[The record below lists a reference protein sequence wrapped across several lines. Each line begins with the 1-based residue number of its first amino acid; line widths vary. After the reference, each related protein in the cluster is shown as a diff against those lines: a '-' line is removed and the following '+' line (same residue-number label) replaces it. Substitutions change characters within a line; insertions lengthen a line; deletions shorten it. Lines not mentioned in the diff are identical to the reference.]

1 MNPTYPNQSSGAV
14 ENTATE
20 TGGVQAE
27 RLAELLIRMEN
38 RIDMLERALRDGQ
51 NEQIAIP
58 PESRAEGADYVARK
72 KVNMAAAVWKEDQ
85 EIRSGSVVCGFGF
98 VHHPRVRLRPRE
110 DQVLI
115 SGFHCDCQKFIDGKF
130 CGHCAAL
137 VEELQGGKRVM
148 LLPGGAKYEGSEQIN
163 KQSGI
168 KDIQIKD
175 RTTNHRNQQVYRGKA
190 LCSFNF
196 VHYPELT
203 VDAAGEVVSA
213 VCTCGNAN
221 GRQCVHCTALKS
233 LVREREMTY
242 APVEILF
249 QEELGPDVL
258 QMPPEEPLELFEQE
272 PVEVSAPEPAE
283 IAAPDP
289 EPELIGN
296 GMTIRFGT
304 DVQTKEPV
312 MWLPNDTNQVTH
324 INMGI
329 IGTMGTGKT
338 QFTKSVITQ
347 LYRQRRN
354 NPGAEEL
361 GILIFDY
368 KGDYNEEKT
377 EFVEA
382 AGAKVLK
389 LHKLPFNPFA
399 LNDFKSKPQLHVHTA
414 MSFADTLTRIY
425 GLGPIQKTNLVQ
437 AILAAYEECGINADP
452 RTWSRTA
459 PTFAQVH
466 AHYSKARGQR
476 GDSLTAAM
484 DTIAMFEL
492 FASDPMGTVSLYE
505 MLRGTVVI
513 DMSGYPSELKN
524 LAVAIIL
531 DLFYAQMLNSSHSKL
546 VTTADGGVYRQIKK
560 VILVDEADNIMSS
573 GLPVLKNIIKEGREF
588 GVGMVLS
595 TQYLD
600 HFRGDDEDYRKYMKT
615 WVVHNVENLKRSDV
629 EYVFQLPISDPG
641 AEQLYQRIKQLE
653 KHHSIVRIGTDV
665 PTYMED
671 LPFFRIAQES
681 RESYLQTE
689 EAEPEATDEEA

>member
-1 MNPTYPNQSSGAV
+1 MNPTYPNQNSDTA
-14 ENTATE
+14 ENTAAE
-20 TGGVQAE
+20 TGGVRAD
-27 RLAELLIRMEN
+27 RLAELLSQMES
-38 RIDMLERALRDGQ
+38 RIDAMERALRAER
-51 NEQIAIP
+51 NKQIAIP
-58 PESRAEGADYVARK
+58 AEIQVEGADYVARK
-72 KVNMAAAVWKEDQ
+72 KVHMGPITWENDQ
-85 EIRSGSVVCGFGF
+85 EVRSGSVVCGFGF
-98 VHHPRVRLRPRE
+98 VHHPWVRLCCRE
-110 DQVLI
+110 NHVQI
-115 SGFHCDCQKFIDGKF
+115 SGFGCDCQKFIEGEF

-137 VEELQGGKRVM
+137 VEEFHGGQKVT
-148 LLPGGAKYEGSEQIN
+148 LLPGSAIHEGSERAN

-168 KDIQIKD
+168 KDIQITG
-175 RTTNHRNQQVYRGKA
+175 RTRSDLNQQVYRGKA

-203 VDAAGEVVSA
+203 VDASGEVVSA
-213 VCTCGNAN
+213 ACTCGAAN
-221 GRQCVHCTALKS
+221 GGQCVHCTALKP
-233 LVREREMTY
+233 LVRERETAY

-249 QEELGPDVL
+249 QEEQSQPQDLYL
-258 QMPPEEPLELFEQE
+258 PPEEPVQ
-272 PVEVSAPEPAE
+272 PSAPEPEKA
-283 IAAPDP
+283 
-289 EPELIGN
+289 GN
-296 GMTIRFGT
+296 SVTIRFGT
-304 DVQTKEPV
+304 DVQTEKPV
-312 MWLPNDTNQVTH
+312 LWLPNDTNQVTH

-354 NPGAEEL
+354 NPGAEEM

-377 EFVEA
+377 DFVEA
-382 AGAKVLK
+382 TGAKVLK

-399 LNDFKSKPQLHVHTA
+399 LNDFKRKPQLHVHTA
-414 MSFADTLTRIY
+414 VSFADTLTRIY
-425 GLGPIQKTNLVQ
+425 GLGPIQKTTLVQ
-437 AILAAYEECGINADP
+437 AILSAYEECGITADP

-466 AHYSKARGQR
+466 AQYSKGRSQR

-505 MLRGTVVI
+505 MLHGTVVI
-513 DMSGYPSELKN
+513 DMSGYPGDLKN

-546 VTTADGGVYRQIKK
+546 VTTEDGGVYRQIKK

-573 GLPVLKNIIKEGREF
+573 GLPVLRNIIKEGREF
-588 GVGMVLS
+588 GLGMILS

-629 EYVFQLPISDPG
+629 EYVFQLPMSDPS
-641 AEQLYQRIKQLE
+641 AEQLFQSIKQLE
-653 KHHSIVRIGTDV
+653 KHHSVVRIGTDA
-665 PTYMED
+665 PMYMED

-681 RESYLQTE
+681 QESYLQTE
-689 EAEPEATDEEA
+689 ESDPEAPDEEA